1 MSLFDTELDR
11 RGSNSFK
18 WDGNERQFGRSDLLP
33 FWVADMDFATPAP
46 ILRSIEERVRHPVLG
61 YEVRPAE
68 YADTV
73 LDWIARRHGWNVPRD
88 WLVFCPPSSIVAIY
102 GLIMTRTKPGDGII
116 VPTPTYGPLIGL
128 VEKNGRRLIRS
139 PLRQTATRFELDVEG
154 MAKLVEHDGMMVLLC
169 SPHNPTGRVF
179 DSKELA
185 ALCDLANERQL
196 TVVSDEVHA
205 DLIRPG
211 RRHLP
216 FGSLGVQRSATVFS
230 PNKSFNTAGLPQSS
244 LVIPDASLRKS
255 MQTFLNTLQI
265 NHDHTFGGPAMISA
279 YRECE
284 GWLDDALR
292 YIDGNHARVAQ
303 FFSEQLPSVRVWP
316 AEGTYLAWLDYRAL
330 GIDEAEAQSRLVEKG
345 GVGLYPGSLF
355 GDEGVGFL
363 RMNVACPRS
372 VLERGLQQIRKALL
386 D

>member
-1 MSLFDTELDR
+1 MNQFDAEVER

-18 WDGNERQFGRSDLLP
+18 WDGNERQFGRTDLLP

-46 ILRSIEERVRHPVLG
+46 ILQSIKDRVQHPVLG

-68 YADTV
+68 YVDTV
-73 LDWIARRHGWNVPRD
+73 MGWIARRHGWSVPRD
-88 WLVFCPPSSIVAIY
+88 WLMFCPPSSIVAIY
-102 GLIMTRTKPGDGII
+102 GLIMTQTKPGDGII
-116 VPTPTYGPLIGL
+116 VPTPTYGPLLEL
-128 VEKNGRRLIRS
+128 VEKNGRRLIRC
-139 PLRQTATRFELDVEG
+139 PLRETATRFELDVEG
-154 MAKLVEHDGMMVLLC
+154 MAALVERDGMMVLLC

-179 DSKELA
+179 DDTELS
-185 ALCDLANERQL
+185 ALSELANERQMI
-196 TVVSDEVHA
+196 VVSDEVHA

-211 RRHLP
+211 RRHTP
-216 FGSLGVQRSATVFS
+216 FGSLGVPRSATVFS

-244 LVIPDASLRKS
+244 LVIPDAAMRQS
-255 MQTFLNTLQI
+255 MQAFLDMLQI

-284 GWLDDALR
+284 GWLDDVVR
-292 YIDGNHARVAQ
+292 YIDVNHARVAQ

-330 GIDEAEAQSRLVEKG
+330 GMDEGTVQRRLVDKG

-355 GDEGVGFL
+355 GEEGLGFL

-372 VLERGLQQIRKALL
+372 VLERGLQQIRRALL